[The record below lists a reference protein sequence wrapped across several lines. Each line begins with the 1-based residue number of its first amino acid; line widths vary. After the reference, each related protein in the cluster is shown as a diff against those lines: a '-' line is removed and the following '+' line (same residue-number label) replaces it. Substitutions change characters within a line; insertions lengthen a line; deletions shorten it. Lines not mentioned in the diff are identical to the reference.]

1 MKTFRFVLPL
11 LCAMALVAVSVAGE
25 TKHNVSPKDGLV
37 PNAET
42 AIKIAEAVWLPIY
55 GDGIFKKKPFKA
67 RLVGDVWVV
76 EGTLPLE
83 MVGGVPLAEISKKD
97 GKILRVSHGQ

>member
-1 MKTFRFVLPL
+1 MKTFPIVLPL
-11 LCAMALVAVSVAGE
+11 LCAMAVTVSVAGE

-55 GDGIFKKKPFKA
+55 GDGVFKKKP
-67 RLVGDVWVV
+67 
-76 EGTLPLE
+76 
-83 MVGGVPLAEISKKD
+83 
-97 GKILRVSHGQ
+97 

>member
-1 MKTFRFVLPL
+1 MKTFRVVMLL
-11 LCAMALVAVSVAGE
+11 LCTTAMAAVSVAGE
-25 TKHNVSPKDGLV
+25 PKHNVSPNDGLV

-55 GDGIFKKKPFKA
+55 GHAILKKKPFKA
-67 RLVGDVWVV
+67 RLAGGIWIV
-76 EGTLPLE
+76 EGTLPAE
-83 MVGGVPLAEISKKD
+83 MVGGVPVAEISKKD

>member
-1 MKTFRFVLPL
+1 MKTLRVVLPL
-11 LCAMALVAVSVAGE
+11 MCAIAFVAVSVAGE
-25 TKHNVSPKDGLV
+25 PKHNVNSKDGLV

-67 RLVGDVWVV
+67 HLAGDVWVV
-76 EGTLPLE
+76 EGTLPAE
-83 MVGGVPLAEISKKD
+83 MVGGVPVAEISKKD